1 MAIIHILERQAQ
13 ELGLGV
19 GGRCLLPT
27 RLRITGRFCFLL
39 FSAKAVQCSTQ
50 SPQLLYN
57 FTHLA
62 QGGVV
67 DMAADDAVYS
77 P

>member
-27 RLRITGRFCFLL
+27 RLRITGRFCFPPKQY
-39 FSAKAVQCSTQ
+39 SAPPNRRSCYITLPTWRKA
-50 SPQLLYN
+50 
-57 FTHLA
+57 
-62 QGGVV
+62 VV